1 MRHLKR
7 QAVPKKWP
15 ITRKGTKF
23 VVRSNYNLE
32 EGLPVLVILRD
43 MLKVAQ
49 NRKEVKKAITS
60 NNILIN
66 GKPVRDDK
74 NPALFYDVITIVP
87 LNKSYR
93 IELTKNGKFNTE
105 EISEKSNNKKISK
118 VIGKKILKDKKV
130 QINLI
135 DGRNF
140 ISTVECKLGDS
151 VVINF
156 KDKKIEK
163 CLPLKEKAKVVVF
176 AGKHSG
182 KKGDIE
188 SINAEKKM
196 ASLNSED
203 GKINV
208 LLKQLMVVE

>member
-7 QAVPKKWP
+7 QAVPKSWP

-23 VVRSNYNLE
+23 VIRSNYNLE
-32 EGLPVLVILRD
+32 KGIPVLIILRD

-49 NRKEVKKAITS
+49 NRKEAKRAITAE
-60 NNILIN
+60 NILLN

-74 NPALFYDVITIVP
+74 NPAMFYDIITVTP
-87 LNKSYR
+87 LNKNYR
-93 IELTKNGKFNTE
+93 IELTKNGKFKAE
-105 EISEKSNNKKISK
+105 EISEKNTGRKISK
-118 VIGKKILKDKKV
+118 VIGKKVLKNKKI
-130 QINLI
+130 QINFI

-140 ISTVECKLGDS
+140 ISNEKCKTGDS
-151 VVINF
+151 AVINF
-156 KDKKIEK
+156 RDKKIEK
-163 CLPLKEKAKVVVF
+163 FLPLKEKAKVIVF

-182 KKGDIE
+182 KTGEIE
-188 SINAEKKM
+188 TINNERKI